1 MIPTD
6 ETLRDQL
13 QQTVQDDDFKHKKSS
28 TNFLVYIGRSWNTF
42 ETRCIKQSKLNDVGK
57 ESEMIRLNSKVRNEK
72 MENSRDR
79 SREFCK

>member
-28 TNFLVYIGRSWNTF
+28 NTNFLVYIGRSWYTF

-57 ESEMIRLNSKVRNEK
+57 ESEMIR
-72 MENSRDR
+72 
-79 SREFCK
+79 